1 MIVTHFSRGSFLSI
15 HGRSTSPFRT
25 LREWKY
31 RWFRVCWCKADEEAF
46 VDAGPEVKG
55 DAKGLAR
62 GTGVIESA
70 KGDDSGVPGR
80 MGVAV
85 AVVVAV

>member
-1 MIVTHFSRGSFLSI
+1 LSI

-46 VDAGPEVKG
+46 VDAGREVKG
-55 DAKGLAR
+55 VAKGLAR
-62 GTGVIESA
+62 GTGVIESV